1 MPTFFHNADQL
12 SYLAHSALPELIRTY
27 GYGVKRSLV
36 LWSAHCFQGEE
47 AYSLAMVLHEFR
59 ELCPGLDFS
68 FRIIATDSNAKHLS
82 MAGLAIYP
90 EDMIVNVPLPLRKK
104 YLLRSRDREKRLIR
118 MGAELRRVVKFRTIN
133 FSNENLKFREP
144 VDIVFWHDVMARMT
158 KELRQRLMNQFYDL
172 MSPGGYL
179 FTGIATLPDETPAAL
194 TPVENCIYRKLNG
207 NSH

>member
-68 FRIIATDSNAKHLS
+68 FRLIATDSNAKNLS
-82 MAGLAIYP
+82 VAGTAVYP
-90 EDMIVNVPLPLRKK
+90 EDTIVNVPLPLRKK

-118 MGAELRRVVKFRTIN
+118 IVPDVRGAVSFRN
-133 FSNENLKFREP
+133 VDFENEILKFREP
-144 VDIVFWHDVMARMT
+144 VDIIFWHDVMARMA
-158 KELRQRLMNQFYDL
+158 KDLRLRLLAQFYDL

-179 FTGIATLPDETPAAL
+179 FTGTATLPEEAPSAL
-194 TPVENCIYRKLNG
+194 TPVEN
-207 NSH
+207 